1 MTIGKLSAKA
11 SWALIA
17 LLGALLVAVIG
28 VGAYAAYFADR
39 ALPRT
44 TVAGQSVSGQNR
56 DEIAQGLQERASHA
70 SINVTVDGTLTSAT
84 LEEAGIAIDTDATL
98 DDVFAPNGSI
108 LSRISSLFTSRD
120 VQVVT
125 SRDDAA
131 AQALTQKVSASVD
144 QPVREG
150 SIQFNEDGGAFSVIE
165 AQEGHS
171 VDLEQLASA
180 CDEAARTLTTQDIDL
195 PMIAVSPTVTTQ
207 IAQQLAD
214 KANTMLEIPVSIT
227 DGIHTYSPDARE
239 RSTWIALP
247 DLNAA
252 GGAGG
257 KGAAAN
263 TGALDVT
270 WNEKPVRAW
279 VESTALSTN
288 EEPTKGVKNVNS
300 RGDVVAVADPGK
312 SGWTVNNAGEVA
324 DELLAALKD
333 GTAYEGDFDYDQT
346 EPEFT
351 TREIADGAGDKVYQ
365 AAPGEK
371 WIDVDLSNASVTA
384 YEGATV
390 VQGPIPMVPGKPGW
404 ETVTGTFRIYL
415 KHQDQM
421 MGCSP
426 GYDYCTYTPWESYFH
441 GDYAL
446 HGAPSRS
453 SFGWSGEG
461 GSHGCVNMPVDGAQW
476 IYNWAPV
483 GTVVVSHY

>member
-84 LEEAGIAIDTDATL
+84 LEEAGITIDTDATL

-150 SIQFNEDGGAFSVIE
+150 SIQFNEDGGTFSVIE

-312 SGWTVNNAGEVA
+312 SGWTVNNAGKVA

-333 GTAYEGDFDYDQT
+333 GTAYEGDF
-346 EPEFT
+346 EPAEQLAEVLGGSVGA
-351 TREIADGAGDKVYQ
+351 TRVACEQG
-365 AAPGEK
+365 
-371 WIDVDLSNASVTA
+371 WIDRAAQIGQSGISVAPNLYIGMGISGDHHHVCGIRGAKKIVAICDDPEARIFEMADFGVVGDLF
-384 YEGATV
+384 TV
-390 VQGPIPMVPGKPGW
+390 VPDALSRIKP
-404 ETVTGTFRIYL
+404 L
-415 KHQDQM
+415 D
-421 MGCSP
+421 
-426 GYDYCTYTPWESYFH
+426 
-441 GDYAL
+441 A
-446 HGAPSRS
+446 
-453 SFGWSGEG
+453 
-461 GSHGCVNMPVDGAQW
+461 
-476 IYNWAPV
+476 
-483 GTVVVSHY
+483 